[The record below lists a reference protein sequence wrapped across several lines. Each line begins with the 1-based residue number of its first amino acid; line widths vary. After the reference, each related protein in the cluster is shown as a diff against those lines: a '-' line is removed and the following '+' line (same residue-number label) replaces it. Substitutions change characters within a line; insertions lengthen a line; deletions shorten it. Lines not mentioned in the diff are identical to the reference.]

1 MAWPGVVAVKNITE
15 NTAHAAM
22 IEVLFILRG
31 TINKKTNYKYQI
43 SNKFQIKISK
53 SQRKIGIFFL
63 YDLKVWNLKFWSLS
77 FICYL
82 FFGYCYFSAIYLSL
96 STALNRQ

>member
-1 MAWPGVVAVKNITE
+1 
-15 NTAHAAM
+15 M

-31 TINKKTNYKYQI
+31 TINKKTNYQYQI

-53 SQRKIGIFFL
+53 SQRRIGIFFL
-63 YDLKVWNLKFWSLS
+63 DDLKVWNLKFWSWS

-82 FFGYCYFSAIYLSL
+82 FFGYFDFSAIYLSPGIA
-96 STALNRQ
+96 SNRQ